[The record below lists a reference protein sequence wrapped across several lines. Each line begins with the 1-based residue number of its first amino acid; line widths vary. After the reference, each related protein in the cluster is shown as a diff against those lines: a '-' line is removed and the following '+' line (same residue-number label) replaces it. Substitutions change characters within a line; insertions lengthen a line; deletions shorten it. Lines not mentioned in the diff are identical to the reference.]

1 MRSIVFFNNKGGVG
15 KTTLA
20 CNVAGYIAI
29 HKKRRVLLVDAD
41 PQCNATQIVLG
52 DELIER
58 TYAEQSSSQKTLYT
72 YLRPIEEGEPSID
85 INTEPVLGT
94 ANRFQTDLIPGHP
107 RMSIVEDRLSDA
119 CRVFEVVIS
128 VDFGSLIGVRI
139 C

>member
-1 MRSIVFFNNKGGVG
+1 
-15 KTTLA
+15 
-20 CNVAGYIAI
+20 
-29 HKKRRVLLVDAD
+29 VDAD